1 MLNYSN
7 EHNHDIF
14 PLKEKRQTY
23 LPSDNICGNC
33 MYSKLTVLN
42 VKAVTKVLCIESVNW
57 NKFIIKQTSLLY
69 ICKG

>member
-1 MLNYSN
+1 MLLNYSN
-7 EHNHDIF
+7 EHNHDIS

-42 VKAVTKVLCIESVNW
+42 VNAVT
-57 NKFIIKQTSLLY
+57 
-69 ICKG
+69 